1 MGFIVFTVIL
11 GIAFL
16 VAAVFAFF
24 TKGGKIAVGAIL
36 VAWFLVFG
44 IFSAT
49 TVPARSVGIQTGF
62 GKYQGTL
69 DNGFHWTAPTSS
81 VEKFSTQVQPLHLE
95 DGDHNSGRTEVPFKG
110 GGKGWAAV
118 VINWQI
124 SDKNAQKLWER
135 FKSFDNVRDD
145 LVTSRARDAIRK
157 AVGTKTANEALAG
170 ESLDPMASAA
180 KTTLQAATAEFG
192 VEIVGVTF
200 TGVDVDDATRAS
212 IQKVLAAQQD
222 VERARADNARA
233 KIDAETARL
242 RQASGVLSDGGLVRY
257 CLEVI
262 NSWDAT
268 KNGALP
274 AGFNCFTGNNIGLVT
289 NTK

>member
-1 MGFIVFTVIL
+1 MGFIIL
-11 GIAFL
+11 SIIVGIAFIVSVCFAFVSTGGK
-16 VAAVFAFF
+16 VAAGAF
-24 TKGGKIAVGAIL
+24 VAIWL
-36 VAWFLVFG
+36 LLFG
-44 IFSAT
+44 IFSAA

-69 DNGFHWTAPTSS
+69 DNGFHWTSPTSS

-95 DGDHNSGRTEVPFKG
+95 DVKDGAGRTEVPFKG

-170 ESLDPMASAA
+170 ESLDPMATAA
-180 KTTLQAATAEFG
+180 KDTLQTATAEFG

-233 KIDAETARL
+233 KIDAETAKL

-268 KNGALP
+268 KNGPLP
-274 AGFNCFTGNNIGLVT
+274 AGFNCFSGNNVGLVT